1 MPDVNI
7 IGDLFNGISKLLENS
22 INSNVS
28 AIADAIAPLMGAT
41 FGLYMVFLSFKMLY
55 DPPNLPIMD
64 IIKTLAS
71 YALVVTCAFSV
82 PYYMQHIVPFIMY
95 AGDDL
100 SSAILGNPDNT
111 ASVIDSMIGSLTVGI
126 NDIWDK
132 LEFSIL
138 GDGFGA
144 AMAGLAYIV
153 LILIG
158 AIPFIIISTVYL
170 IAAKFM
176 VGLLL
181 SAGSIFICFAFF
193 PSTRGNFQSWV
204 GQCLNY
210 IMLSV
215 FYSIAFKIEIEF
227 INTKLMPGGVLV
239 ADFAGAI
246 QLCIVFISLGLL
258 TVQIPVMTSHL
269 TGGVGINGLVSNI
282 GASVKGAMSGV
293 KAGAGGARAVGGA
306 AKSVGASVARKLKSG
321 VEAG

>member
-1 MPDVNI
+1 MSDVTI
-7 IGDLFNGISKLLENS
+7 VSDLFNGISVLIESS
-22 INSNVS
+22 INTNVS
-28 AIADAIAPLMGAT
+28 AIAAAIAPLMGAA

-64 IIKTLAS
+64 IIKTLTS

-82 PYYMQHIVPFIMY
+82 PYYMEHIVPFVMY

-100 SSAILGNPDNT
+100 SAAILGQPNNS
-111 ASVIDSMIGSLTVGI
+111 ASVIDMMINSIMTGI
-126 NDIWDK
+126 GDLIDAM
-132 LEFSIL
+132 EFSMT
-138 GDGFGA
+138 GGGMA
-144 AMAGLAYIV
+144 AFLAGCIYIV
-153 LILIG
+153 LIIFG
-158 AIPFIIISTVYL
+158 SAVYIIISTVYL
-170 IAAKFM
+170 VAAKFM

-215 FYSIAFKIEIEF
+215 FYSIAFKIEIGF
-227 INTKLMPGGVLV
+227 INAKLIPNGVLV
-239 ADFAGAI
+239 ADLSGSF
-246 QLCIVFISLGLL
+246 QLLIVFISLAFL

-269 TGGVGINGLVSNI
+269 TGGVGINGLVSSI
-282 GASVKGAMSGV
+282 SGV
-293 KAGAGGARAVGGA
+293 GSSLSKM
-306 AKSVGASVARKLKSG
+306 LKKNKGSGDSGNSNRPTTTKNG